1 MNRRKTAKHGGSK
14 KRHTRS
20 RTRTQGSET
29 ATVEM
34 LHTSFKKMDDT
45 IRGMISKGM
54 SDTAIRCKLR
64 NEWKTLFQQNISD
77 TAIQGLLIHYRSLSK
92 EKEKEKGKGKG
103 QKGGMAP
110 LDYTLGQGT
119 TAHTYGNFPTDTTT
133 NQRFIH
139 DLDATRNYDS
149 SIGKACQKGGTI
161 MDALAQGHIPTT
173 VPSLGETVTAF
184 TPVSSVANLHS
195 FNSKPYNPSNF
206 VSVSHASSVYS
217 PM

>member
-1 MNRRKTAKHGGSK
+1 MCRLDRNGYESAENSQTRRV
-14 KRHTRS
+14 
-20 RTRTQGSET
+20 Q
-29 ATVEM
+29 EM
-34 LHTSFKKMDDT
+34 LHTSFKKIDDT

-64 NEWKTLFQQNISD
+64 NEWKTLFQQNLSD
-77 TAIQGLLIHYRSLSK
+77 TAVQGLLIHYRSLSK
-92 EKEKEKGKGKG
+92 GKGQGKG

-119 TAHTYGNFPTDTTT
+119 TAHTYGNFPTDITT

-149 SIGKACQKGGTI
+149 SIGKACQKGGTV
-161 MDALAQGHIPTT
+161 MDALVQGHIPTS
-173 VPSLGETVTAF
+173 VPSLGDTVTAF
-184 TPVSSVANLHS
+184 TPVSSIANLHA

>member
-1 MNRRKTAKHGGSK
+1 MNKRKTAKHGGSK
-14 KRHTRS
+14 KRQTRS
-20 RTRTQGSET
+20 RTRTRTQGSDT

-34 LHTSFKKMDDT
+34 LHTSFKKIDDT
-45 IRGMISKGM
+45 IRSMISKGM

-64 NEWKTLFQQNISD
+64 NEWKTLFQQNLSD
-77 TAIQGLLIHYRSLSK
+77 TAVQGLLIHYRSLSK
-92 EKEKEKGKGKG
+92 GKGKGKG
-103 QKGGMAP
+103 QQGGMAP

-119 TAHTYGNFPTDTTT
+119 TAHTYGQFPTDTTT

-149 SIGKACQKGGTI
+149 SIGKACQKGGTV
-161 MDALAQGHIPTT
+161 MDALVQGHIPTS
-173 VPSLGETVTAF
+173 VPSLGDTVTAF
-184 TPVSSVANLHS
+184 TPVSSIANLHA